1 MINKN
6 NLLAD
11 ERVGR
16 LMVRLSF
23 PAIAGMIM
31 YSLFSL
37 IDTVFVARLGTAALA
52 ALTMC
57 VPIEILLVSVGSATG
72 VGITSLLSR
81 TLGKRDFSGA
91 DNIAWHGLFICII
104 YGLFF
109 SWLGLTN
116 IESLLRLFGCTPEI
130 WELSRE
136 YLNIVLLG
144 CLFTFVPMIAG
155 HILQGEGNTLIPML
169 TALAGIILNVML
181 DPLLIFGLGPVPA
194 MGLRGAAWATV
205 VAQLACTVIALA
217 AMIKKRVF
225 LSWSISNFR
234 PAISIMIGI
243 YKVGLPTLL
252 MELLSVGI
260 MVFFNKILLEFGY
273 AAVAV
278 MGIFVRIRSLFY
290 MPVFGL
296 AQGAMPMVG
305 FAYGAGNNVRVK
317 ETIIKAAVFSMF
329 FVLIGWWA
337 MQFHPLWLMQRFSG
351 DEELVSLGVDC
362 MRLATLCL
370 PVMGPII
377 ILGSVLQAV
386 GQGMTAMWLSL
397 LRQLGIFLPA
407 LIFLPRIW
415 QLNGIWLAFSLSEAL
430 SAIVAIF
437 FLVRLWRGLQGGKRF
452 GVFISFKNGYAL
464 RRLAAWLKW

>member
-1 MINKN
+1 MDRKN

-37 IDTVFVARLGTAALA
+37 IDTVFVARLGTDALA
-52 ALTMC
+52 ALMIC

-81 TLGKRDFSGA
+81 TLGKKDFTSA
-91 DNIAWHGLFICII
+91 DNVAWHGLFICII

-109 SWLGLTN
+109 SWLGLAN
-116 IESLLRLFGCTPEI
+116 IESLLRLFGCTREI

-136 YLNIVLLG
+136 YLSIVLIG

-155 HILQGEGNTLIPML
+155 HILQGEGNTLMPML
-169 TALAGIILNVML
+169 TALAGIILNVIL
-181 DPLLIFGLGPVPA
+181 DPILIFGLGPVEA

-205 VAQLACTVIALA
+205 AAQLACTLIALV
-217 AMIKKRVF
+217 AMVKKRVF
-225 LSWSISNFR
+225 LSWSIHNFR
-234 PAISIMIGI
+234 PAVSIMIGI
-243 YKVGLPTLL
+243 YKVGIPTLL

-290 MPVFGL
+290 MPVYGL
-296 AQGAMPMVG
+296 SQGAMPMVG
-305 FAYGAGNNVRVK
+305 FAYGAGNNERVK

-351 DEELVSLGVDC
+351 DEELIGLGVDC
-362 MRLATLCL
+362 MRLATIFL

-397 LRQLGIFLPA
+397 IRQLGIFLPA

-415 QLNGIWLAFSLSEAL
+415 HLNGIWLAFSVSECL
-430 SAIVAIF
+430 SAVLAIF
-437 FLVRLWRGLQGGKRF
+437 FLVRLWRSLQGRKTY

-464 RRLAAWLKW
+464 RRMAAWLKW

>member
-37 IDTVFVARLGTAALA
+37 IDTLFVARLGTAALA

-81 TLGKRDFSGA
+81 TLGSKDFSRA
-91 DNIAWHGLFICII
+91 DNIAWHGLFICIV

-109 SWLGLTN
+109 SWLGLAN
-116 IESLLRLFGCTPEI
+116 IESLLLLFGCSNEI

-136 YLNIVLLG
+136 YLSIVLLG

-155 HILQGEGNTLIPML
+155 HILQGEGNTLMPML
-169 TALAGIILNVML
+169 TALAGIILNVIL
-181 DPLLIFGLGPVPA
+181 DPILIFGLGPVEA

-205 VAQLACTVIALA
+205 AAQLACTVIALV
-217 AMIKKRVF
+217 AMVKKRVF
-225 LSWSISNFR
+225 LSWSIQNFR

-243 YKVGLPTLL
+243 YKVGIPTLL
-252 MELLSVGI
+252 MELLSVAI
-260 MVFFNKILLEFGY
+260 MVFFNKVLLEFGY

-290 MPVFGL
+290 MPVYGL

-305 FAYGAGNNVRVK
+305 FAYGAGNNERVK
-317 ETIIKAAVFSMF
+317 ETIIKAAVFSMS

-337 MQFHPLWLMQRFSG
+337 MQFHPLWLMQLFSG
-351 DEELVSLGVDC
+351 DPELIDLGVDC
-362 MRLATLCL
+362 MRLATIIL

-377 ILGSVLQAV
+377 ILSSVLQAV

-397 LRQLGIFLPA
+397 IRQLGVFLPA
-407 LIFLPRIW
+407 LIILPRIW
-415 QLNGIWLAFSLSEAL
+415 KLNGIWLAFSVSECL
-430 SAIVAIF
+430 SAFLAIF
-437 FLVRLWRGLQGGKRF
+437 FFARLWRGLQGRKTY

-464 RRLAAWLKW
+464 RRIAAWLKW

>member
-1 MINKN
+1 MITKN

-11 ERVGR
+11 EHVGR

-37 IDTVFVARLGTAALA
+37 IDTVFVSRLGTASLA
-52 ALTMC
+52 ALTLC

-72 VGITSLLSR
+72 AGITSLLSR
-81 TLGKRDFSGA
+81 TLGKRDFAGA

-104 YGLFF
+104 YGLLF
-109 SWLGLTN
+109 SWLGLVN
-116 IESLLRLFGCTPEI
+116 LDALLHLFGCGAEI
-130 WELSRE
+130 WNLSRE
-136 YLNIVLLG
+136 YLFIVLLG
-144 CLFTFVPMIAG
+144 CLFTFGPMLAG
-155 HILQGEGNTLIPML
+155 HILQGEGNTLMPML
-169 TALAGIILNVML
+169 TALAGIILNVIL

-205 VAQLACTVIALA
+205 AAQLACTIIALVV
-217 AMIKKRVF
+217 MVKKRSF
-225 LSWSISNFR
+225 LSWSILNFR
-234 PAISIMIGI
+234 PSVSIMTDI
-243 YKVGLPTLL
+243 YRVGLPTLL
-252 MELLSVGI
+252 MELLSVAV

-305 FAYGAGNNVRVK
+305 FAYGANNYVRVK
-317 ETIIKAAVFSMF
+317 ETIVKAAVFSTV

-337 MQFHPLWLMQRFSG
+337 MQVHPVWLMNCFSA
-351 DEELVSLGVDC
+351 DQDLIALGVDC
-362 MRLATLCL
+362 MRWATLCL

-377 ILGSVLQAV
+377 ILGSVLQAL
-386 GQGMTAMWLSL
+386 GKGMTAMWLSL
-397 LRQLGIFLPA
+397 VRQLGIFLPA
-407 LIFLPRIW
+407 VIILPGIW
-415 QLNGIWLAFSLSEAL
+415 QLKGIWLAFSVSEGLSGL
-430 SAIVAIF
+430 VAVF
-437 FLVRLWRGLQGGKRF
+437 FLTSLWKSLQGEKRHGF
-452 GVFISFKNGYAL
+452 YIPLNSTYIL
-464 RRLAAWLKW
+464 RRISAWLKW

>member
-11 ERVGR
+11 EHVGR

-37 IDTVFVARLGTAALA
+37 IDTVFVSRLGTAALA
-52 ALTMC
+52 ALTLC

-109 SWLGLTN
+109 SWLGLVN
-116 IESLLRLFGCTPEI
+116 IDVLLRLFGCPPEI
-130 WELSRE
+130 WNLSRG
-136 YLNIVLLG
+136 YLFIVLLG
-144 CLFTFVPMIAG
+144 CLFTFGPMLAG
-155 HILQGEGNTLIPML
+155 NILQGEGNTLMPML
-169 TALAGIILNVML
+169 TALVGIILNVIL
-181 DPLLIFGLGPVPA
+181 DPILIFGMGPVPA

-205 VAQLACTVIALA
+205 GAQLVCTVIALT
-217 AMIKKRVF
+217 AMVKKRVL
-225 LSWSISNFR
+225 LSWSILNFR
-234 PAISIMIGI
+234 PSLSIMIDIYRVGI
-243 YKVGLPTLL
+243 PTLL
-252 MELLSVGI
+252 MELLGVVI
-260 MVFFNKILLEFGY
+260 MVFFNKILLQFGY

-305 FAYGAGNNVRVK
+305 FAYGASNYVRVK
-317 ETIIKAAVFSMF
+317 ETIIKAMVFSIL
-329 FVLIGWWA
+329 FVVIGWWA
-337 MQFHPLWLMQRFSG
+337 MQFHPVWLMQRFSS
-351 DEELVSLGVDC
+351 DEKLIALGVDC
-362 MRLATLCL
+362 MRWATLCL
-370 PVMGPII
+370 PVMGPIL
-377 ILGSVLQAV
+377 ILGSVLQAL
-386 GQGMTAMWLSL
+386 GRGMAAMWLSL
-397 LRQLGIFLPA
+397 IRQLGIFLPA
-407 LIFLPRIW
+407 LIILPRIW

-430 SAIVAIF
+430 SAILALY
-437 FLVRLWRGLQGGKRF
+437 FLIYLWRDLQSNRKYGF
-452 GVFISFKNGYAL
+452 FITFKNGYIL
-464 RRLAAWLKW
+464 RRLAAWLRW